1 MRNRIIALATFLVLS
16 VTSSADPKSGV
27 DVSSWE
33 WIDPKT
39 LDEVIDEAPASRAP
53 IVTEIGAR
61 CRILGAYSPAQ
72 YTKLLKKFEN
82 RKVRLHGLSTPNVP
96 MGEDFEFGLSMPS
109 SVVVKKSF
117 EFKMER
123 ILDSDQIEARVTFEK
138 LVFVVRGSPSE
149 RLIFVVEGRTGMANL
164 VMITFSAQAD

>member
-1 MRNRIIALATFLVLS
+1 
-16 VTSSADPKSGV
+16 
-27 DVSSWE
+27 
-33 WIDPKT
+33 
-39 LDEVIDEAPASRAP
+39 
-53 IVTEIGAR
+53 
-61 CRILGAYSPAQ
+61 
-72 YTKLLKKFEN
+72 
-82 RKVRLHGLSTPNVP
+82 